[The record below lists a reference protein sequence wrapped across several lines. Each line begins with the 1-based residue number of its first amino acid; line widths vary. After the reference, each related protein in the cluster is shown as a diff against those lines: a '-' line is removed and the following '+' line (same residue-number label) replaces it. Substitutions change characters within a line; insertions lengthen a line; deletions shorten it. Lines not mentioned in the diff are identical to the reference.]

1 MVPRP
6 HGFSPWPKG
15 RKSGLWVSAPHNKP
29 AYSDLDGDAD
39 NTDDSRS
46 WLLDLML
53 KMRGQPA
60 GLDDPHARVPVCITL
75 AIRSHSALGWRL
87 GINCSAFWIECRT
100 NIESNWPLRK
110 NNTRILICTYH
121 RLLIRAVFPFFHGWQ
136 HWKVVQVLSP
146 LRKKSVHAQLYLG
159 WAKPVSVRHLS
170 CPS

>member
-15 RKSGLWVSAPHNKP
+15 RKSGLCVSAPHNKP
-29 AYSDLDGDAD
+29 AFSDLDGDAD

-53 KMRGQPA
+53 KVRGQPA
-60 GLDDPHARVPVCITL
+60 GPDDPHARVPVCITL
-75 AIRSHSALGWRL
+75 AIRSYSALGWRL

-121 RLLIRAVFPFFHGWQ
+121 RLLIRLFFLFFMDDNIEKLFRFFPPWEKKRSRSIVF
-136 HWKVVQVLSP
+136 
-146 LRKKSVHAQLYLG
+146 RLG
-159 WAKPVSVRHLS
+159 
-170 CPS
+170 